1 MTYLG
6 VTVPVVGVG
15 QLATVT
21 SMTTASLALA
31 VLVTV
36 SLAVRG
42 ALTVRQRR
50 SVAP

>member
-6 VTVPVVGVG
+6 ITVPVVGVG

-21 SMTTASLALA
+21 SLTTASLALT

-36 SLAVRG
+36 FSAVCV